1 MRNLYLFLVLN
12 SLSLVGLT
20 STVLAADLPAA
31 TIQKATVNVLAQP
44 NFSSQKISV
53 LQRNASVKI
62 AAQMGLWY
70 QLQLTDHLG
79 YVRVN
84 DVRMTASG
92 KTDGNANLRVL
103 MGGKA
108 GTGRVTETAGV
119 RGLNESDLKSAS
131 MDNEQLNRMISQ
143 RVDATTA
150 ASNAA
155 NQNWQATTIAYTGEA
170 KAKKSASSSSNAGS
184 SVARGLLGGI
194 FGGAA
199 NLVPKSEGEL
209 SDEELALGPEI
220 AGRILGARPLWN
232 NAIAQQRVNLI
243 GRWIASQTS
252 RPELPW
258 TFGIIDSSD
267 INAFAAPGGF
277 ILMTRGMYQLASI
290 DSELGAV
297 LAHEIA
303 HVVQRDHYNVI
314 HKQQVAK
321 FGKDVV
327 SSQVHTGGGLGGSM
341 ARAYLEEQGAT
352 VMMTGL
358 DREAEYQA
366 DYAAQIYLVRAGM
379 NPLALY
385 AILQK
390 MALLGSQSTD
400 LAQLFKTHP
409 SLDNRL
415 NRIDLQSVDLEIYTT
430 RE

>member
-1 MRNLYLFLVLN
+1 MRNLYLFLFLN
-12 SLSLVGLT
+12 SILSFAFTDTAYAG
-20 STVLAADLPAA
+20 DLPAA
-31 TIQKATVNVLAQP
+31 TIQKATVNVMAQP
-44 NFSSQKISV
+44 NFSAQKLST

-62 AAQMGLWY
+62 AAQIGLWY
-70 QLQLTDHLG
+70 QLQLAEKQG

-84 DVRMTASG
+84 DVRMAATG

-108 GTGRVTETAGV
+108 GVGRVTETAGV

-131 MDNEQLNRMISQ
+131 MDSAQLQRMISQ
-143 RVDATTA
+143 RADEATATSY
-150 ASNAA
+150 ASS
-155 NQNWQATTIAYTGEA
+155 QNWQATTVPYAKEA
-170 KAKKSASSSSNAGS
+170 KPKKSSTTGNSDGS
-184 SVARGLLGGI
+184 KAARGLLGGI
-194 FGGAA
+194 FGNVV

-209 SDEELALGPEI
+209 SDEELQLGPEI
-220 AGRILGARPLWN
+220 TGCILGARPLWN
-232 NAIAQQRVNLI
+232 DDAAQKRVNKI

-258 TFGIIDSSD
+258 TFGIIDSPD

-277 ILMTRGMYQLASI
+277 ILMTRGMYQLTST

-303 HVVQRDHYNVI
+303 HVVQRDHYKVI
-314 HKQQVAK
+314 HKQQMAEY
-321 FGKDVV
+321 GKDVA
-327 SSQVHTGGGLGGSM
+327 SSQISTGGGVGGSL
-341 ARAYLEEQGAT
+341 ARAYIEEQGAT
-352 VMMTGL
+352 VMMTSL

-366 DYAAQIYLVRAGM
+366 DYAAEIYLARAGM

-390 MALLGSQSTD
+390 MAVLGNQSSELT
-400 LAQLFKTHP
+400 QLFKTHP
-409 SLDNRL
+409 SLENRL
-415 NRIDLQSVDLEIYTT
+415 NRIDLQSADLEIYTA